1 MEFLGVTVDT
11 EKMTLEVTPD
21 RVREISLLVEAW
33 LRKKKSSLYE
43 LQSLLGKL
51 HFVATCVRPCRL
63 FVSRLLNWLRSVFPS
78 NIVGSG
84 HRNFRTIPTE
94 VKNYLHWWQLFL
106 LQYNGVSMISLDN
119 WSAPDEIFSSDA
131 CWVWSYFT

>member
-51 HFVATCVRPCRL
+51 HFVATCLHPCRL

-84 HRNFRTIPTE
+84 HRIFRTIATE

-106 LQYNGVSMISLDN
+106 LQYNGVSMISLDD

>member
-94 VKNYLHWWQLFL
+94 VAKYLHWWQLFL

>member
-51 HFVATCVRPCRL
+51 HFVATCVHPGRL
-63 FVSRLLNWLRSVFPS
+63 FVSRLLNWLRCFSF
-78 NIVGSG
+78 
-84 HRNFRTIPTE
+84 
-94 VKNYLHWWQLFL
+94 
-106 LQYNGVSMISLDN
+106 QYS
-119 WSAPDEIFSSDA
+119 W
-131 CWVWSYFT
+131 